1 MDKKLYKCSKCG
13 SLLNKRV
20 IFEEG
25 VYEYIC
31 PKCNLSVC
39 ICIENNE
46 RDTDIGGEV
55 ENNE

>member
-1 MDKKLYKCSKCG
+1 MNKKLYKCPKCG

-39 ICIENNE
+39 IYIENNE
-46 RDTDIGGEV
+46 RGADMKEGA

>member
-1 MDKKLYKCSKCG
+1 MDKKLHKCPKCS

-25 VYEYIC
+25 IYEYIC

-39 ICIENNE
+39 IYIENNGSGADMTKPYKE
-46 RDTDIGGEV
+46 D
-55 ENNE
+55 

>member
-1 MDKKLYKCSKCG
+1 MDKKLHKCSKCG

-39 ICIENNE
+39 IYIENNKNGADMTKGAE
-46 RDTDIGGEV
+46 
-55 ENNE
+55 